1 MGFMDKLKGTGGAMG
16 MPTAEDM
23 AMVNRVTRLN
33 QVGVEQPAVV
43 NRMAPTGRTDVGGGQ
58 EYQFDVEVR
67 PAGGAAYP
75 ASFTQYMH
83 VQSMGSWVSEG
94 AGVKVRVDPQDP
106 ASMML
111 WGGLN

>member
-1 MGFMDKLKGTGGAMG
+1 MGFMDKMKGAGAGMG

-23 AMVNRVTRLN
+23 AMMQRVTRLN

-43 NRMAPTGRTDVGGGQ
+43 NRMAPTGRTDIGGGQ

-67 PAGGAAYP
+67 PAGGAPYP
-75 ASFTQYMH
+75 ATFTQYMH

-94 AGVKVRVDPQDP
+94 ASVKVRVDPEDP
-106 ASMML
+106 SSMIL
-111 WGGLN
+111 WGGAN

>member
-1 MGFMDKLKGTGGAMG
+1 MGFMDKLKGAGGAMG
-16 MPTAEDM
+16 TQDF
-23 AMVNRVTRLN
+23 AMVNKLTRLN

-43 NRMAPTGRTDVGGGQ
+43 NRMAPTGRTDIGGGQ

-75 ASFTQYMH
+75 ASFTQFMH

-106 ASMML
+106 SSMML